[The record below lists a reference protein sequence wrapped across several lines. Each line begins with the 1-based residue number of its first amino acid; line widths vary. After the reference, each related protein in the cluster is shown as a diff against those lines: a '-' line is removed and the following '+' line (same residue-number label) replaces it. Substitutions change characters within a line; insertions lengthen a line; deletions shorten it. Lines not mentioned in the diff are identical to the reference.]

1 MRRLPEELAL
11 VFEHLRER
19 DPDLA
24 APPGIGVAFQI
35 GGPDLGEALIF
46 IGLFPGAIPQRRPV
60 DGTIL
65 TAPGVYRLAPVP
77 DGRYH
82 LMAAALPRSEDPS
95 IHLLP
100 GDALRVGRARGPL
113 TVRGGRTNERV
124 DVTLRPLEATDPPVL
139 VSLPALLIE
148 RYAPDGPRQKQDRRS
163 PGRTP
168 HVPLARQHENGAER
182 SNGDNQSQYG
192 RDLR

>member
-1 MRRLPEELAL
+1 
-11 VFEHLRER
+11 
-19 DPDLA
+19 
-24 APPGIGVAFQI
+24 VA
-35 GGPDLGEALIF
+35 
-46 IGLFPGAIPQRRPV
+46 
-60 DGTIL
+60 GTIL
-65 TAPGVYRLAPVP
+65 TAPGIYRLAPVP

-113 TVRGGRTNERV
+113 TVRGGRTNERM

-148 RYAPDGPRQKQDRRS
+148 RYAPDGPRQK
-163 PGRTP
+163 
-168 HVPLARQHENGAER
+168 AR
-182 SNGDNQSQYG
+182 
-192 RDLR
+192 